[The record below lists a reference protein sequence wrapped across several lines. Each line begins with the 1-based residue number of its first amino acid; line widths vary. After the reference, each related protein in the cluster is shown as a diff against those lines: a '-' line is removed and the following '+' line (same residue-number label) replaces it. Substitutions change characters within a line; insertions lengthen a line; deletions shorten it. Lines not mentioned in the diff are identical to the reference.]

1 MACFLR
7 NFARLCLIGEDI
19 VSRSRISII
28 GIICAGLGLSNPAVA
43 QSDILAAL
51 STAQPGDVIELSA
64 GDYGLLEI
72 SGYAFS
78 TPVTLRFHEEAVVE
92 QLRLRYVT
100 GLHFENLE
108 VKVGVAENPSKEN
121 AVYIFGGGDLSF
133 RKSRLAWSEDDDPLN
148 DGTLVVADG
157 VDGLSVEATHFS
169 DGRNGVIVRSSNNVR
184 ITGSHFTEI
193 ASDAIVISG
202 SSDVVVD
209 QNLCA
214 DFRSVSIPGAHPDCI
229 QLQSGSRG
237 VANDNVRIKNNTI
250 LQADGD
256 KFQPIF
262 ISSRHVSAPNTTI
275 LVEGNL
281 IRQSTAIGIHIGNTN
296 DLIVRGNRVYPSL
309 QSEISPRIL
318 VRAPGSNVLIE
329 DNIAASVKGPEGA
342 IIQNNT
348 TP

>member
-1 MACFLR
+1 MA
-7 NFARLCLIGEDI
+7 
-19 VSRSRISII
+19 
-28 GIICAGLGLSNPAVA
+28 A
-43 QSDILAAL
+43 QSDILASL
-51 STAQPGDVIELSA
+51 STAQPGDVIELAA
-64 GDYGLLEI
+64 GDYSLLEI
-72 SGYAFS
+72 SGFS
-78 TPVTLRFHEEAVVE
+78 FNPPVTLQFDEAAKVE

-100 GLHFENLE
+100 GLHFENLRIE
-108 VKVGVAENPSKEN
+108 AGVAKNPAKEN
-121 AVYIFGGGDLSF
+121 AVYIFGGGDLAF
-133 RKSRLAWSEDDDPLN
+133 RKSRLAWSEDDQPLN

-157 VDGLSVEATHFS
+157 VDGLSIEATHFS
-169 DGRNGVIVRSSNNVR
+169 DGRNGVIVRSSNDVA
-184 ITGSHFTEI
+184 ISGSHFTEI
-193 ASDAIVISG
+193 VNDAIVISG
-202 SSDVVVD
+202 SSDVTID

-214 DFRSVSIPGAHPDCI
+214 DFRSATIPGAHPDCI

-237 VANDNVRIKNNTI
+237 VANDDVRITNNTI

-262 ISSRHVSAPNTTI
+262 IGSRHISAPNTNI

-309 QSEISPRIL
+309 QSEVSPRIL
-318 VRAPGSNVLIE
+318 VRAPGTNVLIE

-342 IIQNNT
+342 VIQNNT